1 MQQQI
6 APEEATDLNSF
17 RGLSSAILLGVV
29 GPEVFIVQ
37 PGFVQGLVQKV
48 GFTEQGAGYTASVEM
63 FGIAATT
70 VVLTFF
76 ANRLDWRK
84 LLYVSLLLM
93 FAANVASTYVHDL
106 NAFAVLRF
114 FAGLGAGTLITISFT
129 AVGLT
134 RKVDRNFG
142 LLIMWVLLYGAFGL
156 LVMPAAFEAVGMAGV
171 LWFFAL
177 FPLLAMAVVRYI
189 PRSGSTVTEIRED
202 AVELSVPLK
211 SAALLSMFVY
221 FLGQGVVWAYLFLIG
236 VNAGL
241 TEQQVANGL
250 MLSQFAGVA
259 GAFGAAWLAHRTHH
273 ALALIVGI
281 VGGAVVLYPL
291 VGHFGSLMYALV
303 VSVYNLAWNFTQP
316 VLLGAMAR
324 FDRRGLVVVYAVAAQ
339 MCGLAFG
346 PGLAAM
352 VIGEGNLSPVIWLGL
367 VLFFFSLAL
376 ILPPV
381 WAQARRAQGV
391 VVT

>member
-1 MQQQI
+1 M
-6 APEEATDLNSF
+6 AGTVRSEVADLNSF
-17 RGLSSAILLGVV
+17 RGLSSAILLGVI

-37 PGFVQGLVQKV
+37 PGFVQGLVQRV

-70 VVLTFF
+70 VVLTFL

-84 LLYVSLLLM
+84 LLYASLLLM
-93 FAANVASTYVHDL
+93 FVANAASAFVHDL
-106 NAFAVLRF
+106 NTFAVVRF
-114 FAGLGAGTLITISFT
+114 FAGLGAGTLITVSFT

-134 RKVDRNFG
+134 RNVDRNFG
-142 LLIMWVLLYGAFGL
+142 LLIMWVLIYGAIGL
-156 LVMPAAFEAVGMAGV
+156 LLMPVAFQSIGMSGV

-177 FPLLAMAVVRYI
+177 FPLLGLLAVRHM
-189 PRSGSTVTEIRED
+189 PRSGTAVAEIRDD
-202 AVELSVPLK
+202 AVELSLPLK
-211 SAALLSMFVY
+211 TSALLSMFVY

-250 MLSQFAGVA
+250 MISQFAGVA

-273 ALALIVGI
+273 ALALIIGI
-281 VGGAVVLYPL
+281 VGGAAVLYPL
-291 VGHFGSLMYALV
+291 VGHFGALV
-303 VSVYNLAWNFTQP
+303 YAVTVSVYNLAWNFTQP

-346 PGLAAM
+346 PGLAAT
-352 VIGEGNLSPVIWLGL
+352 VLGESSLVRVIWLGL
-367 VLFFFSLAL
+367 FLFFLSLAL

-381 WAQARRAQGV
+381 WAQSRRSHGV

>member
-6 APEEATDLNSF
+6 AAEEATDLNSF

-93 FAANVASTYVHDL
+93 FAANVASAYVHDL